1 LYLRLAARGFALEAP
16 FDRPG
21 SDDPQARHWMSEIA
35 ELGRRADAVNTVIAS
50 RATSAGT
57 ARRAGTGRASLPSL
71 PADVALVSYWLG
83 SEAAYAWVVLP
94 GAIHWTRLPSPAT
107 VADQAVAFHH
117 SLTRLVD
124 VPLERRLRD
133 ARALYEMI
141 IRPIEPWLSGA
152 RQWVVIPDGALDYI
166 PFAALE
172 IP

>member
-1 LYLRLAARGFALEAP
+1 GFSTSSSTSLTLP
-16 FDRPG
+16 PSFPPRRS
-21 SDDPQARHWMSEIA
+21 SD
-35 ELGRRADAVNTVIAS
+35 
-50 RATSAGT
+50 
-57 ARRAGTGRASLPSL
+57 
-71 PADVALVSYWLG
+71 
-83 SEAAYAWVVLP
+83 LP

-152 RQWVVIPDGALDYI
+152 RSEERRVGKGWRWGWWWCACLSKG
-166 PFAALE
+166 
-172 IP
+172 